1 MSEQL
6 VVRLG
11 SDSSQ
16 EVHWLVWSATE
27 QEIIASGI
35 LADAKGLSELKD
47 RAGGRPIIA
56 LLPSCDISFK
66 RVELPSRSNK
76 QLLTAL
82 PYMLEE
88 ELSADV
94 DNLHFSVLEKQGNQV
109 TVAIV
114 AHDKMRLWQSW
125 LRDANLSYYQFIP
138 DVLTLPLQPNGWSA
152 VQLGLQWLVRQGKT
166 QGICVENDLLA
177 LALGSPADSTTTGEE
192 PASENETEQGA
203 NDSVISYS
211 AIDQLALDSDS
222 LAKWQ
227 QGPLELPMKLCAEG
241 AINTGYNLLQGQY
254 KIKRETSQP
263 YKIWMATAIA
273 AGLAVVVFFA
283 NQYVDLYRLEQRQAE
298 LDGQIKN
305 VYKTVFRQ
313 EKVRLNTRLIKKQ
326 MQRKLAD
333 LQQGG
338 GEGGFLMM
346 LSQLKPALRQSKDFE
361 PITIRFDGKQKT
373 LRLQASAKGFE
384 EFDKFKAQLI
394 NEFDVEQGTIS
405 QRQNKVHGTLTIRSK
420 G

>member
-16 EVHWLVWSATE
+16 EIHWLVWSATE

-35 LADAKGLSELKD
+35 LADAKGLNELKD
-47 RAGGRPIIA
+47 RAGGRPVIA
-56 LLPSCDISFK
+56 LLPSCDVSFK
-66 RVELPSRSNK
+66 QVELPSRSNK

-94 DNLHFSVLEKQGNQV
+94 DDLHFSILEKQSNQV

-125 LRDANLSYYQFIP
+125 LRDADLSYQQFIP
-138 DVLTLPLQPNGWSA
+138 DVLTLPLQANGWSA
-152 VQLGLQWLVRQGKT
+152 VQLGQQWLVRQGKT
-166 QGICVENDLLA
+166 QGVCVESDLLA
-177 LALGSPADSTTTGEE
+177 LALGKSVDSAQAE
-192 PASENETEQGA
+192 ETEESEEHTAHEA

-211 AIDQLALDSDS
+211 AMDQIALDSKA

-241 AINTGYNLLQGQY
+241 AVNTGYNLLQGQY
-254 KIKRETSQP
+254 KIKRERNQP

-273 AGLAVVVFFA
+273 AGFAVIVFFA
-283 NQYVDLYRLEQRQAE
+283 NQYIDLYRLEQRQAA
-298 LDGQIKN
+298 LDGQIKD
-305 VYKTVFRQ
+305 VYKTVFKQ
-313 EKVRLNTRLIKKQ
+313 QKVRLNTRLVKKQ
-326 MQRKLAD
+326 MQIKLAD

-338 GEGGFLMM
+338 GESGFLMM
-346 LSQLKPALRQSKDFE
+346 LSQLKPALRQVADFE
-361 PITIRFDGKQKT
+361 PISIRYDGKQNS
-373 LRLQASAKGFE
+373 LRLQASAKSFE
-384 EFDKFKAQLI
+384 VFDKFKAKLI

-405 QRQNKVHGTLTIRSK
+405 QRQGKVHGTLTIRSK

>member
-16 EVHWLVWSATE
+16 EIHWLVWSATE

-35 LADAKGLSELKD
+35 LADAEGLNELKE
-47 RAGGRPIIA
+47 RAGGRPVIA

-66 RVELPSRSNK
+66 QVELPSRSTK

-88 ELSADV
+88 ELSSDV
-94 DNLHFSVLEKQGNQV
+94 DNLHFSILEKQGNQV

-114 AHDKMRLWQSW
+114 SHDKMRLWQSW
-125 LRDANLSYYQFIP
+125 LRDADLSYQQFIP
-138 DVLTLPLQPNGWSA
+138 DVLTLPLQQHGWSA
-152 VQLGLQWLVRQGKT
+152 VQLGQQWLVRQGKT
-166 QGICVENDLLA
+166 QGICVESDLLA
-177 LALGSPADSTTTGEE
+177 LTLGKPVDSASAKEKTESEE
-192 PASENETEQGA
+192 QAEQEIL
-203 NDSVISYS
+203 DSVISYS
-211 AIDQLALDSDS
+211 AMDQITLDSNA

-227 QGPLELPMKLCAEG
+227 QGPVELPMKLCAEG
-241 AINTGYNLLQGQY
+241 AVNSGFNLLQGQY
-254 KIKRETSQP
+254 KIKRETNQP
-263 YKIWMATAIA
+263 YKIWMTSAIA
-273 AGLAVVVFFA
+273 AGLAVIVFFA

-313 EKVRLNTRLIKKQ
+313 QKVRLNPRLIKKQ
-326 MQRKLAD
+326 MQSKLAD

-338 GEGGFLMM
+338 GEGGFLLM
-346 LSQLKPALRQSKDFE
+346 LSQLKPALRQTAGFE
-361 PITIRFDGKQKT
+361 PISIRFDAKQKT
-373 LRLQASAKGFE
+373 LRLQASAKEFE
-384 EFDKFKAQLI
+384 EFDKFKALLI
-394 NEFDVEQGTIS
+394 DEFDVEQGTIS